1 LAPMIPMTTNETPI
15 LPVPHSPHSG
25 PEGQRYRA
33 VTDRGCQ
40 RLCVGSKEDRLSA
53 LYSLVIICMRAIPC
67 SHRTLRTSRMQTET
81 LENFDDCKSTVGK
94 TSQLDDFL
102 STTIQI
108 ARTFF
113 YSEY

>member
-1 LAPMIPMTTNETPI
+1 
-15 LPVPHSPHSG
+15 
-25 PEGQRYRA
+25 
-33 VTDRGCQ
+33 
-40 RLCVGSKEDRLSA
+40 
-53 LYSLVIICMRAIPC
+53 MR
-67 SHRTLRTSRMQTET
+67 TET

-94 TSQLDDFL
+94 TSQLNDFL